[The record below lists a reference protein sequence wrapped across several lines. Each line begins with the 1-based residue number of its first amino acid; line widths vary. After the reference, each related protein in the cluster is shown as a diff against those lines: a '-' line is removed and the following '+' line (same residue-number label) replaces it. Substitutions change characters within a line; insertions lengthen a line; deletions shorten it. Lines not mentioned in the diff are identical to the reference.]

1 MINAYISVPKGGY
14 LQDVTKGYREV
25 AEKGSF
31 VKMSMF
37 NGFNTHS
44 IYAFI
49 PHFTFFL
56 LGMKVSKFMFILP
69 NIFHI
74 NLFYVSSSN
83 YQ

>member
-1 MINAYISVPKGGY
+1 
-14 LQDVTKGYREV
+14 
-25 AEKGSF
+25 
-31 VKMSMF
+31 MF